1 MKTFSIFLLSCFLF
15 AGIFSGVALA
25 DKFEGAVESVNVA
38 AGTFQVAGIEVDAKA
53 ASLFGEADVPIQLK
67 DLETGKFV
75 SVTGDLVDGKI
86 KAHRINK
93 QWRGRDSIKGIVEK
107 ADANN
112 GKLVIGGVTVKV
124 KADTRIENDDDDKRL
139 KLEDIKPGAEINVH
153 GTWTGK
159 KEMTAKKIEL
169 E

>member
-1 MKTFSIFLLSCFLF
+1 MKTFSMFLICCFLF
-15 AGIFSGVALA
+15 AGILSGVALA
-25 DKFEGAVESVNVA
+25 DKFEGSVDSVDVA

-53 ASLFGEADVPIQLK
+53 ASLFGEAYIPIQLK

-86 KAHRINK
+86 KAHRVNK
-93 QWRGRDSIKGIVEK
+93 QWRGRDSIKGVVEK

-112 GKLVIGGVTVKV
+112 GKLVIGGVTVKT
-124 KADTRIENDDDDKRL
+124 KADTRIEGHHDKPT
-139 KLEDIKPGAEINVH
+139 KLEDIKPGAEIDVH